1 MAPQHPSAQPSYEF
15 DLISSLFLQK
25 IRGPDIDKVC
35 GGTLIN
41 RRWIVTA
48 GHCTQYCQDVPN
60 CQGEIDQVNIQYK
73 VILGEYDQLSQVNPI
88 VVCLLILWSH
98 KSFVA

>member
-1 MAPQHPSAQPSYEF
+1 MILNWSP
-15 DLISSLFLQK
+15 LFLQK

-88 VVCLLILWSH
+88 AVCLSIYLFYGHSIELNFPSEL
-98 KSFVA
+98 KPAF

>member
-1 MAPQHPSAQPSYEF
+1 MAPQHYYPNIQPSYEF
-15 DLISSLFLQK
+15 DLISFLQK

-88 VVCLLILWSH
+88 AVCKYLLILWS
-98 KSFVA
+98 